1 MTGVTC
7 YGENPVKALFKLVNI
22 MTTLWYFTFG
32 SASVYSRDIYTS
44 INWDPRNP
52 IFKADGKNCGPG
64 PRQLKVRLNSQIYLV
79 CPNLPTVLQQRGHDV
94 QTSNMKENIWL
105 LHNKTAFDECD
116 VSQVQV
122 TQKTDFF
129 VCNDPTR
136 LVFLSLLFLEHAAGM
151 NDRTFVGGRTFYLIA
166 TSHGTQSS
174 VNDLSGGH
182 CNDTSKNV
190 HMKIEVYVCN
200 KTGDRICNSRNVG
213 ILTCP
218 PPVTTAPYTSPSTS
232 TLTRGTELGINI
244 TESVVADK
252 NETKS
257 KIPRTETKPTGTII
271 TGKNTTETVITDK
284 SETVRKLP
292 TTVAELRTAIIA
304 GEKVTKTTRSG
315 STKTAANRGKRIG
328 ENDEVAEMCKTRYLW
343 MIIAI
348 CVSCIAGVLLT
359 LIVIVICC
367 YCFGNAL
374 CLNSLRL
381 NATPKLGLGKDRNL
395 SNKMTR
401 EKVYETEVVAQPT
414 SL

>member
-1 MTGVTC
+1 M
-7 YGENPVKALFKLVNI
+7 K
-22 MTTLWYFTFG
+22 TLWCFIIFG
-32 SASVYSRDIYTS
+32 SAIVYSRDIYTS

-52 IFKADGKNCGPG
+52 IFKADGKNCGSG

-129 VCNDPTR
+129 ICDDPTR

-151 NDRTFVGGRTFYLIA
+151 NDRTFVGGRTYYLIA

-218 PPVTTAPYTSPSTS
+218 PPATTAPYTSPNKT
-232 TLTRGTELGINI
+232 TLTHGTKLDINN
-244 TESVVADK
+244 TEPVVAYK

-257 KIPRTETKPTGTII
+257 EIPRTETKLTGTII
-271 TGKNTTETVITDK
+271 TRENTTE
-284 SETVRKLP
+284 
-292 TTVAELRTAIIA
+292 AA
-304 GEKVTKTTRSG
+304 RSG
-315 STKTAANRGKRIG
+315 STKNETKRGKCIC
-328 ENDEVAEMCKTRYLW
+328 ENDEVVEMCKTHNLW
-343 MIIAI
+343 MTIAI
-348 CVSCIAGVLLT
+348 GASCFAGVLLT
-359 LIVIVICC
+359 VIVIFVVCN
-367 YCFGNAL
+367 YCSG
-374 CLNSLRL
+374 
-381 NATPKLGLGKDRNL
+381 
-395 SNKMTR
+395 
-401 EKVYETEVVAQPT
+401 
-414 SL
+414 

>member
-1 MTGVTC
+1 M
-7 YGENPVKALFKLVNI
+7 KI
-22 MTTLWYFTFG
+22 LWYFIIFG
-32 SASVYSRDIYTS
+32 SANVYSRDIYTS

-94 QTSNMKENIWL
+94 QTANMKENIWL

-129 VCNDPTR
+129 ICDDPTR

-151 NDRTFVGGRTFYLIA
+151 NDRTFVGGRTYYLIA

-218 PPVTTAPYTSPSTS
+218 PPETTAPYTSPNTT
-232 TLTRGTELGINI
+232 TLTLGTELGINI
-244 TESVVADK
+244 TE
-252 NETKS
+252 
-257 KIPRTETKPTGTII
+257 IPRTETKLTGTII
-271 TGKNTTETVITDK
+271 TRENITEAA
-284 SETVRKLP
+284 RP
-292 TTVAELRTAIIA
+292 
-304 GEKVTKTTRSG
+304 G
-315 STKTAANRGKRIG
+315 STKNETKRGKCIC
-328 ENDEVAEMCKTRYLW
+328 ENDEVVEVCKTRNLW

-359 LIVIVICC
+359 LNVIIICC
-367 YCFGNAL
+367 YCFGNAH
-374 CLNSLRL
+374 N
-381 NATPKLGLGKDRNL
+381 
-395 SNKMTR
+395 
-401 EKVYETEVVAQPT
+401 
-414 SL
+414 

>member
-1 MTGVTC
+1 M
-7 YGENPVKALFKLVNI
+7 K
-22 MTTLWYFTFG
+22 TLWYFIVFG
-32 SASVYSRDIYTS
+32 LASVCSRDIYTS

-129 VCNDPTR
+129 ICDDPTR

-151 NDRTFVGGRTFYLIA
+151 NDRTFVGGRTYYLIA

-182 CNDTSKNV
+182 CNHTSKNV
-190 HMKIEVYVCN
+190 YMKIEVYVCN

-218 PPVTTAPYTSPSTS
+218 PPATTAPYTSPNTT
-232 TLTRGTELGINI
+232 TLTHGTELGINI
-244 TESVVADK
+244 TKSV
-252 NETKS
+252 
-257 KIPRTETKPTGTII
+257 IR
-271 TGKNTTETVITDK
+271 DK
-284 SETVRKLP
+284 SETVRTLP
-292 TTVAELRTAIIA
+292 TTEAKLRTGTVIIA
-304 GEKVTKTTRSG
+304 GQKITETTKPG
-315 STKTAANRGKRIG
+315 STKNAPKRGKRSS
-328 ENDEVAEMCKTRYLW
+328 ENDEVVEMCKTLSG
-343 MIIAI
+343 IH
-348 CVSCIAGVLLT
+348 SCSMFQSG
-359 LIVIVICC
+359 
-367 YCFGNAL
+367 FGNGGDSSEA
-374 CLNSLRL
+374 
-381 NATPKLGLGKDRNL
+381 
-395 SNKMTR
+395 MTWGSVC
-401 EKVYETEVVAQPT
+401 KTVDPP
-414 SL
+414 SS

>member
-1 MTGVTC
+1 MAGVTC

-129 VCNDPTR
+129 ICDDPTR
-136 LVFLSLLFLEHAAGM
+136 LVFLSLLFLEKAHGM
-151 NDRTFVGGRTFYLIA
+151 NDRTFVGGRTYYLIA

-190 HMKIEVYVCN
+190 HMKIEIYVCN
-200 KTGDRICNSRNVG
+200 KTGDRICNSGNVG

-218 PPVTTAPYTSPSTS
+218 PPATTVPYTSSSTT
-232 TLTRGTELGINI
+232 TLTLGPDLGINI
-244 TESVVADK
+244 TESVM
-252 NETKS
+252 
-257 KIPRTETKPTGTII
+257 
-271 TGKNTTETVITDK
+271 TDK

-304 GEKVTKTTRSG
+304 GEKVTETTRPG
-315 STKTAANRGKRIG
+315 SAKTAANRGKRIG
-328 ENDEVAEMCKTRYLW
+328 ENDEVVEMCKTRNLW

-359 LIVIVICC
+359 LNVIVICC
-367 YCFGNAL
+367 YCFGPK
-374 CLNSLRL
+374 RKDHFK
-381 NATPKLGLGKDRNL
+381 TPCHSSEKRADCYYAAELDIYDCEDLGKGAQGV
-395 SNKMTR
+395 KAPHR
-401 EKVYETEVVAQPT
+401 ERKYKCVESPPILTA
-414 SL
+414 LL

>member
-1 MTGVTC
+1 MEKT
-7 YGENPVKALFKLVNI
+7 YQLVC
-22 MTTLWYFTFG
+22 
-32 SASVYSRDIYTS
+32 R
-44 INWDPRNP
+44 
-52 IFKADGKNCGPG
+52 FKADGKNCGPG

-94 QTSNMKENIWL
+94 QTANMKENIWL

-129 VCNDPTR
+129 ICDDPTR

-151 NDRTFVGGRTFYLIA
+151 NDRTFVGGRTYYLIA

-218 PPVTTAPYTSPSTS
+218 PPETTAPYTSPNTT
-232 TLTRGTELGINI
+232 TLTLGTELGINI
-244 TESVVADK
+244 TE
-252 NETKS
+252 
-257 KIPRTETKPTGTII
+257 IPRTETKLTGTII
-271 TGKNTTETVITDK
+271 TRENITEAA
-284 SETVRKLP
+284 RP
-292 TTVAELRTAIIA
+292 
-304 GEKVTKTTRSG
+304 G
-315 STKTAANRGKRIG
+315 STKNETKRGKCIC
-328 ENDEVAEMCKTRYLW
+328 ENDEVVEVCKTRNLW

-359 LIVIVICC
+359 LNVIIICC

-374 CLNSLRL
+374 FLNSQRL

-401 EKVYETEVVAQPT
+401 EKVYETEDVALPT